1 MAKKPREFQNFGEYL
16 YWSYANIQM
25 LNYALNAGVPRYN
38 RRCYMIRAKA
48 FKAYKEGRWN
58 IHDLFEF
65 NITMIKENN
74 YCWYCGQKM
83 EPSKLTK
90 DHVFPRSKG
99 GANEMD
105 NIIMVCKICNSS
117 KGNMDLFEW
126 YAKVR
131 HVWPPL
137 NVLVH
142 YLKNIYL
149 YSVENGLMDKHSEE
163 LDAMDLPFNWRYIPM
178 DYPQPEDYWS
188 DRFENSSSVE
198 NLNEKTNNNTAPT
211 SSGY

>member
-1 MAKKPREFQNFGEYL
+1 MPKKSREFQNFGEYL

-25 LNYALNAGVPRYN
+25 LNYALNAGVPTYN
-38 RRCYMIRAKA
+38 RMCYMIRAKA

-65 NITMIKENN
+65 NITKIKENN
-74 YCWYCGQKM
+74 YCWYCGQEM

-105 NIIMVCKICNSS
+105 NIIMVCKTCNSS

-126 YAKVR
+126 YAEVR

-149 YSVENGLMDKHSEE
+149 YSVDNRLMDKHSEE
-163 LDAMDLPFNWRYIPM
+163 LNEMDLPFKWQYIPI
-178 DYPQPEDYWS
+178 DFPQPEEYWPEK
-188 DRFENSSSVE
+188 FE
-198 NLNEKTNNNTAPT
+198 EKKKEV
-211 SSGY
+211 